1 MEVGIENLEQGFVFL
16 FTFTS
21 MLVIVSALDNRTL
34 ERLVLHGLRKLMDL
48 IPCRVAMPDGNPSHQ
63 NCLSDETWQRVM
75 QIHMINA
82 APDRRM

>member
-1 MEVGIENLEQGFVFL
+1 MEVGIENFEQGFVFL

-21 MLVIVSALDNRTL
+21 MLIIVSALDNRTV
-34 ERLVLHGLRKLMDL
+34 ERLVLHGLRKPMDM
-48 IPCRVAMPDGNPSHQ
+48 IPCRVAMPDGNPSPR